1 VAASAAGTVIARTVH
16 GLEWVCAAE
25 VSSLI
30 GAEDRVELSRRE
42 VTFEFG
48 ALGPGLLGLR
58 TADDVHLKVGAV
70 QGVGSTKE
78 VPPAVGHAAAALDWE
93 SAVEQLRAVR
103 QIPDAVR
110 FDVVAS
116 LEGQRSYNRYA
127 VEAAI
132 GSSLAAVLRG
142 VFLERAP
149 SGAMTG
155 DPDLTVRVFVR
166 GDQAVLAV
174 RLGPRPL
181 HRRAYKTDTGPG
193 TLHPPAAAALAMIS
207 APETGTLLDPFCGDG
222 TIAIEAAVIRPKL
235 RVVASDFDPQ
245 RVENTRR
252 NAGRA
257 GVDIKVS
264 CADAGALSTPHG
276 AVDAVLTNPPWNLAV
291 DWSGQLSANGQRF
304 WDMLPSLLAG
314 TGILCTVTD
323 AGLDVPER
331 LARGGWAMGLQQQ
344 LRLAGRL
351 VHLLLASPPGAATAQ
366 KPPAEMERWR
376 QRALR
381 AGVVTEHGF

>member
-1 VAASAAGTVIARTVH
+1 VIARTVH

-132 GSSLAAVLRG
+132 GSSLAAVLPG

-149 SGAMTG
+149 SGAMAG

-304 WDMLPSLLAG
+304 WDMLPSLLASFVPSPTPDLTFLSG
-314 TGILCTVTD
+314 SPVAAGPWGSSSSFGWPAAWCTCYWRRRR
-323 AGLDVPER
+323 ARR
-331 LARGGWAMGLQQQ
+331 LPRNLLPRWSGGGN
-344 LRLAGRL
+344 GRCA
-351 VHLLLASPPGAATAQ
+351 LASSPSTASDGGTAAIDS
-366 KPPAEMERWR
+366 
-376 QRALR
+376 
-381 AGVVTEHGF
+381 